1 MAYQTATNP
10 DTGERL
16 ILVNDAWQKI
26 EKSATNKAGEKAYLV
41 QGSWLTPEA
50 KPEAPTTAPVSEGM
64 PQERSIGQAIMQAP
78 TDVGMGLYKGFK
90 NVSDTLIK
98 GGASAVDYLA
108 GTNTRATID
117 ESARRANEEYQQK
130 YGSRVLAKSGEILG
144 EVGSTLLPIAGVAKV
159 VAKGAE
165 LAPSLAK
172 FLTPVAESIAS
183 GGFRTGL
190 PQTAKEAAAAG
201 LTAVPRAADIGARA
215 LGGATGGAI
224 GAGLVNP
231 EDAGLG
237 AVVGAAIP
245 AVAVPAAKGIVNW
258 GRSMFDPGTT
268 ALNQAVGDKG
278 GQIINALR
286 SPNAVIVPGS
296 SPTAGQVAAP
306 VGSTGFSGLTKDLSE
321 LPKVSQLYAD
331 KTAQTNVARIE
342 QQARVDARLQGVV
355 NRVTDKIDN
364 ELVTV
369 TPSEVG
375 SGLHAIGEKAKKDFK
390 NNVLTPGYN
399 AAFDLAGNGKI
410 DISNVV
416 TKAEDILGQKLS
428 TFAPETAPTTVR
440 KLLSFQPKTPE
451 AKPLGG
457 GLVSSKVKTAA
468 ETPAGPPTAT
478 LKDLDDVRKAI
489 NADIQSAI
497 TGNRPTDPTTLRN
510 LMQLHKEIDDA
521 IGKSTAIPDT
531 AKTAYA
537 DVVQTYRT
545 EYVPRFKEGANA
557 NLFKQTSLNEL
568 KTKPEDVINKYF
580 NPGGESEAKQFVT
593 LFGDSPDALKI
604 AGKGIEDLYRQKVV
618 DAATGLV
625 KPEAHAKFLKDYAQ
639 PIRIMD
645 DAGMG
650 LGQRFATI
658 GKDVQRL
665 QRLEGIQAGAANKL
679 APGLPAGENALAV
692 EKRISE
698 LTQGLN
704 PRQLSA
710 VNAVRDDLARA
721 AEYERL
727 AQAGRTGNVGKIATE
742 TGKSGGMPFPSLL
755 NTSVTAFNFA
765 IKRLLGK
772 MDEKTAIALATELA
786 NPASAAKAIERAMVK
801 KASQEI
807 NTQYARNA
815 LRPITMGGI
824 NALAGQE

>member
-1 MAYQTATNP
+1 MANP
-10 DTGERL
+10 FDVFDAPK
-16 ILVNDAWQKI
+16 VNPFDQFDA
-26 EKSATNKAGEKAYLV
+26 SVRG
-41 QGSWLTPEA
+41 
-50 KPEAPTTAPVSEGM
+50 EGM
-64 PQERSIGQAIMQAP
+64 PQQRSIGQAVMQAP
-78 TDVGMGLYKGFK
+78 QDVAMGVYKGFK

-108 GTNTRATID
+108 GTNTRAAVD
-117 ESARRANEEYQQK
+117 EAAKRSNEEYQK
-130 YGSRVLAKSGEILG
+130 TYGPRTLAKSGEILG
-144 EVGSTLLPIAGVAKV
+144 EIGSTLMPIAGVAKV

-172 FLTPVAESIAS
+172 YLTPVATSIAS
-183 GGFRTGL
+183 GGFKTGL
-190 PQTAKEAAAAG
+190 TG
-201 LTAVPRAADIGARA
+201 GVVNTGVRA

-231 EDAGLG
+231 DDAGIGAAFG
-237 AVVGAAIP
+237 AVVP
-245 AVAVPAAKGIVNW
+245 ALGLPAAKFVVEQ
-258 GRSMFDPGTT
+258 GRKMFDPAT
-268 ALNQAVGDKG
+268 AAINQAVGNKG

-286 SPNAVIVPGS
+286 DPNAIIVPGS

-355 NRVTDKIDN
+355 DRVTQKIDDN
-364 ELVTV
+364 LVAV
-369 TPSEVG
+369 TPSETG
-375 SGLHAIGEKAKKDFK
+375 NSLHALGEKAKTDFK
-390 NNVLTPGYN
+390 NNQLTPGYN
-399 AAFDLAGNGKI
+399 AAFDLAGDAKI
-410 DISNVV
+410 DLTNVL
-416 TKAEDILGQKLS
+416 TKAEEILGRKLS
-428 TFAPETAPTTVR
+428 TFAPETAPDTVR

-468 ETPAGPPTAT
+468 EAPAGPPTAT
-478 LKDLDDVRKAI
+478 LKELDDVRKAI
-489 NADIQSAI
+489 NADIQAAK
-497 TGNRPTDPTTLRN
+497 TGTSPTNPTTLRN

-531 AKTAYA
+531 AKQAYA
-537 DVVQTYRT
+537 DVVQLYRT
-545 EYVPRFKEGANA
+545 EYIPRFKEGANA

-727 AQAGRTGNVGKIATE
+727 AQAGRTGTAGKLATE
-742 TGKSGGMPFPSLL
+742 FSKSAGGPIPNTLSTTG
-755 NTSVTAFNFA
+755 TIVNF
-765 IKRLLGK
+765 ILKRLLGK

>member
-1 MAYQTATNP
+1 MANP
-10 DTGERL
+10 FDVFDSAPK
-16 ILVNDAWQKI
+16 VNPFDKFD
-26 EKSATNKAGEKAYLV
+26 
-41 QGSWLTPEA
+41 
-50 KPEAPTTAPVSEGM
+50 APVRGEGM
-64 PQERSIGQAIMQAP
+64 PQQRSIGQAIMQAP
-78 TDVGMGLYKGFK
+78 TDIGMGLYKGFK

-98 GGASAVDYLA
+98 GGASALDYYV
-108 GTNTRATID
+108 NTLDNLVPPAEGITRDPPNFRATVD
-117 ESARRANEEYQQK
+117 ETAARQNAEYQK
-130 YGSRVLAKSGEILG
+130 EYGPRVLAKSGEILG
-144 EVGSTLLPIAGVAKV
+144 EVGSTMLPVAGIAKV

-172 FLTPVAESIAS
+172 YLTPIATSIAS

-190 PQTAKEAAAAG
+190 PG
-201 LTAVPRAADIGARA
+201 GAVSTGVRA
-215 LGGATGGAI
+215 LGGATGGAV

-231 EDAGLG
+231 EDAGVGAAFG
-237 AVVGAAIP
+237 AVVP
-245 AVAVPAAKGIVNW
+245 ALGLPAAKFVVEQ
-258 GRSMFDPGTT
+258 GRKMFDPSTA
-268 ALNQAVGDKG
+268 ALNQAVGNKG

-286 SPNAVIVPGS
+286 DPNAVIVPGS

-331 KTAQTNVARIE
+331 KTAQTNVARLE
-342 QQARVDARLQGVV
+342 QQARVDARLQGVID
-355 NRVTDKIDN
+355 RVTQKIDDN
-364 ELVTV
+364 LATV
-369 TPSEVG
+369 TPSETG
-375 SGLHAIGEKAKKDFK
+375 NSLHALGEKAKTDFK
-390 NNVLTPGYN
+390 NNQLTPGYT
-399 AAFDLAGNGKI
+399 AAFDLAGDAKI
-410 DISNVV
+410 DLTNVL
-416 TKAEDILGQKLS
+416 TKAEEILGRKLS
-428 TFAPETAPTTVR
+428 TFAPETAPDTVR

-468 ETPAGPPTAT
+468 EAPAGPPTAT
-478 LKDLDDVRKAI
+478 LKELDDVRKAI
-489 NADIQSAI
+489 NADIQAAK
-497 TGNRPTDPTTLRN
+497 TGTSPTNPTTLRN

-531 AKTAYA
+531 AKQAYA
-537 DVVQTYRT
+537 DVVQLYRT
-545 EYVPRFKEGANA
+545 EYIPRFKEGANA

-580 NPGGESEAKQFVT
+580 NPGGESEAKQFVN

-618 DAATGLV
+618 DATTGLV

-665 QRLEGIQAGAANKL
+665 QRVQGMQAGAANKL
-679 APGLPAGENALAV
+679 APGLPAGPNALAV
-692 EKRISE
+692 EQRINE

-727 AQAGRTGNVGKIATE
+727 AQAGRTGTAGKLATE
-742 TGKSGGMPFPSLL
+742 FSKSAGGPIPNTLSTTG
-755 NTSVTAFNFA
+755 TIVNF
-765 IKRLLGK
+765 ILKRLLGK

-815 LRPITMGGI
+815 LRPITMGGV

>member
-1 MAYQTATNP
+1 MDVRLPDGTVIKNVPEGTTKADLTAKLQANGY
-10 DTGERL
+10 DIAKLTG
-16 ILVNDAWQKI
+16 A
-26 EKSATNKAGEKAYLV
+26 A
-41 QGSWLTPEA
+41 P
-50 KPEAPTTAPVSEGM
+50 APTRVDEGM
-64 PQERSIGQAIMQAP
+64 PQQRSLGQAVMQAP
-78 TDVGMGLYKGFK
+78 QDLAMGVYKGFK
-90 NVSDTLIK
+90 NVTDTMFK
-98 GGASAVDYLA
+98 GGASALDYLA
-108 GTNTRATID
+108 GTNTRAAVD
-117 ESARRANEEYQQK
+117 EAAARQNAEYQK
-130 YGSRVLAKSGEILG
+130 EYGPRVLAKSGEILG
-144 EVGSTLLPIAGVAKV
+144 EVGSTMLPIAGVSKV

-172 FLTPVAESIAS
+172 YLTPVAESIAS

-190 PQTAKEAAAAG
+190 QSGGVNTG
-201 LTAVPRAADIGARA
+201 VRA

-231 EDAGLG
+231 EDAGAGAAFG
-237 AVVGAAIP
+237 AVVP
-245 AVAVPAAKGIVNW
+245 ALGLPAAKFVVEQ
-258 GRSMFDPGTT
+258 GRKMIDPG
-268 ALNQAVGDKG
+268 AAAINQAVGNKG
-278 GQIINALR
+278 GQIISALR
-286 SPNAVIVPGS
+286 DPNAVIVPGS

-306 VGSTGFSGLTKDLSE
+306 VGSTGFSGLTKDLSDM
-321 LPKVSQLYAD
+321 PKVSQLYAD
-331 KTAQTNVARIE
+331 KTAQTNVARLE
-342 QQARVDARLQGVV
+342 QQARVDARLQGVIDRVRDKVDTNLV
-355 NRVTDKIDN
+355 N
-364 ELVTV
+364 V
-369 TPSEVG
+369 TPSEIG
-375 SGLHAIGEKAKKDFK
+375 NGLQAIGEKAKADFK
-390 NNVLTPGYN
+390 INKLNPGYA

-410 DISNVV
+410 DVSNVIS
-416 TKAEDILGQKLS
+416 KAEDILGQKLS
-428 TFAPETAPTTVR
+428 TFAPETAPATIK
-440 KLLSFQPKTPE
+440 KLFLFQPKTPE

-468 ETPAGPPTAT
+468 EAPAGPPAAT

-489 NADIQSAI
+489 NADIRSAA
-497 TGNRPTDPTTLRN
+497 TGSGALDSVTLRN
-510 LMQLHKEIDDA
+510 LGQLHQAIDDA
-521 IGKSTAIPDT
+521 IGKSTAIPDA

-537 DVVQTYRT
+537 DVVNLYRT

-568 KTKPEDVINKYF
+568 KTKPEDVITKYF
-580 NPGGESEAKQFVT
+580 NPGGESEAKQFVN
-593 LFGDSPDALKI
+593 LFGDNPDALKM

-618 DAATGLV
+618 DATTGLV

-665 QRLEGIQAGAANKL
+665 QRLEGMQAGASNKL

-692 EKRISE
+692 EQRINQ

-727 AQAGRTGNVGKIATE
+727 AQAGRTGKAGQIATE
-742 TGKSGGMPFPSLL
+742 FGKEGGLPIPSYL
-755 NTSVTAFNFA
+755 SAPVTAFNF
-765 IKRLLGK
+765 IVKRLMGK

-786 NPASAAKAIERAMVK
+786 NPASAAKAIERSMVK
-801 KASQEI
+801 RASQEI
-807 NTQYARNA
+807 NNQYARNA
-815 LRPITMGGI
+815 LRPITMGGV

>member
-50 KPEAPTTAPVSEGM
+50 KPEAPTTAPASEGM

-78 TDVGMGLYKGFK
+78 TDIGMGIYKGFK

-108 GTNTRATID
+108 GTNTRATVD
-117 ESARRANEEYQQK
+117 EAAARQNAEYQQK
-130 YGSRVLAKSGEILG
+130 YGPRVLAKSGEILG
-144 EVGSTLLPIAGVAKV
+144 EVGSTMLPIAGIAKV

-172 FLTPVAESIAS
+172 YLTPIATSIAS

-190 PQTAKEAAAAG
+190 KGGGINTG
-201 LTAVPRAADIGARA
+201 VRA
-215 LGGATGGAI
+215 LGGATGGAV

-231 EDAGLG
+231 EDAG
-237 AVVGAAIP
+237 VGAAFG
-245 AVAVPAAKGIVNW
+245 AAVPALGLPAAKFVVEQ
-258 GRSMFDPGTT
+258 GRKMFDPST
-268 ALNQAVGDKG
+268 AAINQAVGNKG

-286 SPNAVIVPGS
+286 DPNAVIVPGS

-331 KTAQTNVARIE
+331 NTAQTNVARIE

-355 NRVTDKIDN
+355 DRVTDKIDN

-375 SGLHAIGEKAKKDFK
+375 NGLHAIGEKAKQDFK

-416 TKAEDILGQKLS
+416 AKAEDILGQKLS

-457 GLVSSKVKTAA
+457 GLISSKVKTAA
-468 ETPAGPPTAT
+468 EAPAGPPAAT

-510 LMQLHKEIDDA
+510 LRQLHKEIDDA

-537 DVVQTYRT
+537 DIVQTYRT

-593 LFGDSPDALKI
+593 LFGDNPDALKI

-618 DAATGLV
+618 DATTGLV

-645 DAGMG
+645 DAGVG

-658 GKDVQRL
+658 GKNVQRL

-679 APGLPAGENALAV
+679 APGLPAGPNALAV
-692 EKRISE
+692 EQRINQ
-698 LTQGLN
+698 LTQGLT

-727 AQAGRTGNVGKIATE
+727 AQAGRTGKAGQIATE
-742 TGKSGGMPFPSLL
+742 FGKEGGLPIPSYL
-755 NTSVTAFNFA
+755 SAPVTAFNF
-765 IKRLLGK
+765 IVKRLMGK

-786 NPASAAKAIERAMVK
+786 NPASAAKAIERSMVK
-801 KASQEI
+801 RASQEI
-807 NTQYARNA
+807 NNQYARNA